1 MLSNM
6 SKVVSDMQ
14 DNISKIQ
21 NTVNNMAHH
30 MSVSGGYKVTT
41 VVAAVK
47 AKATRDCAVLAIRS
61 CMTSL
66 YSIQHITDVHI

>member
-21 NTVNNMAHH
+21 NTGNNMAHH
-30 MSVSGGYKVTT
+30 MSVSGGYKVITL
-41 VVAAVK
+41 VAAVK
-47 AKATRDCAVLAIRS
+47 AKATRDCAVLATFLYDVTVLHSTHIRR
-61 CMTSL
+61 
-66 YSIQHITDVHI
+66 I